1 MEHTYEDLTQKFKC
15 ENEGREMDIEG
26 NVIKVELK
34 PPLTQ
39 IQKLPN
45 VKLEN
50 AKQVEHN
57 VEIKSESQAQNE
69 DNQNALSKTEEAKN
83 IKLGG
88 KQLNSK
94 EESSAMKKVLQRK

>member
-1 MEHTYEDLTQKFKC
+1 MEQTYEEFTQKFKC

-57 VEIKSESQAQNE
+57 VEIKCWIWRFHI
-69 DNQNALSKTEEAKN
+69 LP
-83 IKLGG
+83 LGE
-88 KQLNSK
+88 NS
-94 EESSAMKKVLQRK
+94 SLFT